1 MLQSE
6 KTTQADKTQVRV
18 GCRCQEHLLLLEALS
33 VEELSWPAQ
42 TMMLLVSLCVPSAA
56 FLGALRQVCPKGLP

>member
-42 TMMLLVSLCVPSAA
+42 TMMLLVSLFPSAA